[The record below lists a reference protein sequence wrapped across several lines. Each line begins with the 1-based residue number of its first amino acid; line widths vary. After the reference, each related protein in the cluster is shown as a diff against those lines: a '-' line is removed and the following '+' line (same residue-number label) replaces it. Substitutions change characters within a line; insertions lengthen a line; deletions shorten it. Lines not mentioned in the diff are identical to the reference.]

1 MSADGVFGL
10 PLAQAIAWLLALAV
24 LLASARML
32 WRWRSPGAPTRPQA
46 WRAVFLLVAQAGS
59 AALLYFTVFPP
70 SRPTAAG
77 TLTVLTARAADAA
90 ATLEDAT
97 PRGLVIALPEAAPVG
112 ARWIGAERVP
122 DLATAL
128 RRYPAMR
135 TVHVVGAGLV
145 PRDRPAARTLDLRF
159 HPAPLPRG
167 IAELALPQDVAA
179 GRAFRIGGR
188 VQGMA
193 SGQVELLDPARRRVA
208 RSDLSEGG
216 GFDLHAS
223 TRTPGLAIFTLRV
236 RDAGGRVLETASVP
250 LQVSP
255 ARRLRALALAG
266 APEAELKF
274 LRRWALDAGID
285 LDTRIE
291 LGAGLRIAS
300 ARTALDAAS
309 LDRLDL
315 LLVDERS
322 WRGLGAGQRATVL
335 GAVDSGLG
343 LLLRVSAGATAGDRA
358 ALRALGFS
366 ANATPVREVRLGAGF
381 VRAGDAVDALPPILR
396 SPLQPVAADGVVAL
410 ADAAGTPLATWRA
423 RGRGRVGVAGF
434 DDTWRLVLAGR
445 SDAHGEVWSRL
456 ATVLARA
463 QPREPAPQIEAAPPG
478 ERTVLCAV
486 PAGAVVVGPDG
497 AQTALLADP
506 RTGARACAGFW
517 AKQPGWHALRAGERE
532 WPFHLPMPTQWPAKQ
547 ALALRDATLALAGEA
562 RATPSA
568 ATVRRPGP
576 RWPWF
581 AGWLLLT
588 AALWWLE
595 RSRQGLVPAG
605 R

>member
-1 MSADGVFGL
+1 MTADAVFGL
-10 PLAQAIAWLLALAV
+10 PLPQAIAWLLGIAV

-32 WRWRSPGAPTRPQA
+32 WRWRAPAAATRPQA
-46 WRAVFLLVAQAGS
+46 WRAGFLLVAQAAS
-59 AALLYFTVFPP
+59 AALLYFTLFPP

-77 TLTVLTARAADAA
+77 SLTVVTAQAAQAEA
-90 ATLEDAT
+90 
-97 PRGLVIALPEAAPVG
+97 RGIARTGHVVALPEAGAGG

-128 RRYPAMR
+128 RRAPGTR
-135 TVHVVGAGLV
+135 TVHVVGAGLP
-145 PRDRPAARTLDLRF
+145 PRDLPAARAVDIRF
-159 HPAPLPRG
+159 HPAPLPAG
-167 IAELALPQDVAA
+167 VVELALPQDVAA
-179 GRAFRIGGR
+179 GRAFRIAGRAQGVDGGR
-188 VQGMA
+188 
-193 SGQVELLDPARRRVA
+193 VELLDPAGRRVA
-208 RSDLSEGG
+208 QAGLPPGG
-216 GFDLHAS
+216 GFDLHAT
-223 TRTPGLAIFTLRV
+223 TRAAGLAVFTLRL
-236 RDAGGRVLETASVP
+236 RDAGGHVVDSGAVP
-250 LQVSP
+250 LQVLP

-274 LRRWALDAGID
+274 LRRWAVDAGID
-285 LDTRIE
+285 LDTRID

-322 WRGLGAGQRATVL
+322 WRSLGAGQRAAVL
-335 GAVDSGLG
+335 RAVDRGLG
-343 LLLRVSAGATAGDRA
+343 LLLRLSAGATAADRA

-366 ANATPVREVRLGAGF
+366 ANAAPAREVRLGTGF
-381 VRAGDAVDALPPILR
+381 VRPGDAVDALPPIVR

-423 RGRGRVGVAGF
+423 RGRGRIGVAGF
-434 DDTWRLVLAGR
+434 DDSWRLVLAGR
-445 SDAHGEVWSRL
+445 RDAHGEVWSRL

-463 QPREPAPQIEAAPPG
+463 QASEAAPDIQAAPPG
-478 ERTVLCAV
+478 ERTLACGL
-486 PAGAVVVGPDG
+486 PAGAAAIAPGG
-497 AQTALLADP
+497 AQTALRVDP
-506 RTGARACAGFW
+506 ATGVRRCAGYW
-517 AKQPGWHALRAGERE
+517 ATQPGWHALRAGTRT
-532 WPFHLPMPTQWPAKQ
+532 WPFHVPAGAPWAAQQ
-547 ALALRDATLALAGEA
+547 ARALRDATLALAGDA
-562 RATPSA
+562 SPTPLA

-581 AGWLLLT
+581 AGWLLQT

-595 RSRQGLVPAG
+595 RSRRGLVPAA

>member
-1 MSADGVFGL
+1 MNDAVFAL
-10 PLAQAIAWLLALAV
+10 PLAQAIAWVLTFAV

-32 WRWRSPGAPTRPQA
+32 WRWRSPAAATRPQA

-70 SRPTAAG
+70 SRPTSAG
-77 TLTVLTARAADAA
+77 TLTVLTARAAEVETAVADAA
-90 ATLEDAT
+90 D
-97 PRGLVIALPEAAPVG
+97 RGHLVALPEAAPVG

-128 RRYPAMR
+128 RRYPGMR
-135 TVHVVGAGLV
+135 TVHVVGAGLTA
-145 PRDRPAARTLDLRF
+145 RDRPAARVRDLRF
-159 HPAPLPRG
+159 HPAPLPPG
-167 IAELALPQDVAA
+167 VVELALPQDVAA
-179 GRAFRIGGR
+179 GRGFRVGGR
-188 VQGMA
+188 VRGVER
-193 SGQVELLDPARRRVA
+193 GWVELLDPARRRVA
-208 RSDLSEGG
+208 RSDVSQGG

-223 TRTPGLAIFTLRV
+223 TRAPGLAIFTLRV
-236 RDAGGRVLETASVP
+236 RDAGGRVLETASLP

-300 ARTALDAAS
+300 ARTTLDAVS

-322 WRGLGAGQRATVL
+322 WRGLGAGQRAAVL
-335 GAVDSGLG
+335 GAVDRGLG
-343 LLLRVSAGATAGDRA
+343 LLLRLSAGATAGDRA

-366 ANATPVREVRLGAGF
+366 ANPVPAREVRLGAGF
-381 VRAGDAVDALPPILR
+381 VRAGDAVDALPPIVR
-396 SPLQPVAADGVVAL
+396 SPLQPVATDGVVAL

-423 RGRGRVGVAGF
+423 RGRGRIGVAGF

-445 SDAHGEVWSRL
+445 SDAHGEVWGRL

-463 QPREPAPQIEAAPPG
+463 QAHEPMPDIEAAPPG
-478 ERTVLCAV
+478 ERSVVCGVRGGAIAV
-486 PAGAVVVGPDG
+486 APDG
-497 AQTALLADP
+497 VPTTLLVDP
-506 RTGARACAGFW
+506 GTGAKACAGFW
-517 AKQPGWHALRAGERE
+517 ARRSGWHVLRAGARE
-532 WPFHLPMPTQWPAKQ
+532 WPFHVPTPTQWPAMQ
-547 ALALRDATLALAGEA
+547 ARTLRDATLALAGDA
-562 RATPSA
+562 KATAPA
-568 ATVRRPGP
+568 ATVQRPGP

-595 RSRQGLVPAG
+595 RSRRGLVPAG